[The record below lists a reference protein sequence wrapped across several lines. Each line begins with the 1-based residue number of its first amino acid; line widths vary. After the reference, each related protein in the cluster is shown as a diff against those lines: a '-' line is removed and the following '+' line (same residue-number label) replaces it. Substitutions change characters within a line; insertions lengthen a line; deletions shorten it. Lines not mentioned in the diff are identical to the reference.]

1 MRYDTLSMVKNSQS
15 IPLYWES
22 TYEIVLALMEVH
34 SNVDVDAVGTEQLY
48 QWIIALPNFDDD
60 PLLVNDGILSDILRE
75 WYEET
80 NKL

>member
-1 MRYDTLSMVKNSQS
+1 MVKNSQS

-22 TYEIVLALMEVH
+22 TYEIVLSLMEVH
-34 SNVDVDAVGTEQLY
+34 ANVDVDAVGTEQLY